1 MAPRKNS
8 KKAEEAEV
16 AEDQA
21 MEVEEQEEQPEGEEA
36 AAEEAED
43 MQEEGAAE
51 EGEEEEAEA
60 DAEEETAGQLAPA
73 EEEAEEPS
81 TEQVVETEAAA
92 SAIAEKEVAKPRLMI
107 REIVLEN
114 FKSYGGRKIIGPFHK
129 SFSSIVGPNGSGKS
143 NTIDALLFVFGKRA
157 KKMRLNKVSE
167 LIHQSGAMPNLASAK
182 VEVTFQDIR
191 DTGDGPE
198 DYEILEGTTLTVS
211 REAFK
216 NNSSKYYLDGKLS
229 NFGDV
234 TTLLKTRG
242 VDLEHNRFLILQGE
256 VEQISLMKPKAS
268 WPRLLGVK
276 VPERPL
282 LLATDTGGTLG
293 AADALGDL
301 GVPFR
306 YLFASEAD
314 LPTLNLLMNQHPSCV
329 PESVFG
335 GTVGRD
341 RGGLCRVTGKW
352 QAVPKVQL
360 DLYIACSG
368 THSANPD
375 RFFAAVKYIAEY
387 LPKAVILEDLM
398 AACRPDHAGNLAADA
413 IIALLEQAGPY
424 EVDAFMVNTADYGLP
439 QRRTHWVDCVKV
451 WRNYGEDYP
460 QPHLKLNIFCST
472 AKAASESAPSRA
484 PATMASEN
492 LSLLQ
497 GLMAMSPNMASLHQR
512 FRRQLGLSLEDNSY
526 FESAGARLVQC
537 LRSVREA
544 DLCQIHWLKARKEGR
559 EVRFVSTTQDVHRAQ
574 VSFTGEI
581 PPLTAHTRLWSYRL
595 QRCLGGREMMALQ
608 GFALSKWSFESVSE
622 SSLCRVASNAM
633 AVNGI
638 AALLAALL
646 SGSDFGAPGERDLD
660 SEAQQMRE
668 RRRTQLSDLRQHELL
683 SDWRRKYAALR
694 RRLDGMR
701 YRSAFGALT
710 PHEDGLL
717 EYLEDIIGSNRF
729 LEPIE
734 QSEAVVEKLTEQ
746 RQEKLNRLRV
756 AEREKES
763 LDGPRKEAE
772 AWVTAEAERLE
783 LQSLLAQAEA
793 KKSQANLAGLEE
805 EHKALQ
811 THMEGH
817 RLKMEGFEKE
827 VKAIEGEH
835 NTHLSDY
842 NKIKE
847 KMEKSALDFKE
858 FERLDVKFTEDI
870 AFHEQKLQK
879 LSQTA
884 QREREQAVQLVKD
897 AEQLKVDAPTREQEL
912 DSAERFRTS
921 QATKLEQLFA
931 GLKGKAERLRPAK
944 EAKEKE
950 LVPLQQKLT
959 EVKKVVEVAQTEAGF
974 LRQKTVEVADQI
986 EQLKREHTECSQRLS
1001 VRELEGKDATKM
1013 RKDRVKL
1020 VGDAKQRLGQVT
1032 AQMEE
1037 VTQEAQATRVKA
1049 EEARSEFEQEHFRG
1063 RLIKAVYEQS
1073 KAGRLKGVYG
1083 RLGDLGT
1090 INKKYDVAVSTACSM
1105 LDAIVVETTEDAQ
1118 AVIEFIRSQDL
1129 GRTTCICMQKIQE
1142 KARHMDSFDNAPESA
1157 SRLLDLIKPEKPEY
1171 RVAFFFAL
1179 GNTLVAKDM
1188 DQATRIGL
1196 QGKTRHRVVTL
1207 AGGLIDTSG
1216 TMSGGGGKVA
1226 SGGMR
1231 ASICR
1236 YSPEEVKGL
1245 VAAYEQANAKLV
1257 SIRQERQAL
1266 DEALT
1271 LTEKEIS
1278 DIELREQK
1286 CTMEVSAL
1294 TKQMEAYDARL
1305 KVLKVPQLSGDE
1317 KSKLKQLEKLIESRS
1332 DELNTIMQEHQAVE
1346 EEVRKLHDQI
1356 MNIGGD
1362 ELKQAKAKLE
1372 ESTKKC
1378 EDMRRN
1384 IKKAL
1389 LDADNMVK
1397 NSKKAEASAKVAVDE
1412 HKTCEKA
1419 LETLR
1424 NEHAKLDDK
1433 AEQVL
1438 NAYNKLKDT
1447 LAEKDEVLTAL
1458 RGKRDE
1464 VIQKASSLKSQEV
1477 DLVNEM
1483 EVKTR
1488 TLRELY
1494 GRITAWSNKL
1504 QEARK
1509 EYAQLPLDLLAE
1521 LRGENKAQGFKWQ
1534 ELARKAMAADLELE
1548 VLEQVVRAD
1557 IDARMLTLEAN
1568 VKNLKPNLTSIEE
1581 FRRADGEHRTRL
1593 EDYETVH
1600 GQREDARRNLE
1611 QLRQS
1616 RLEEFMEAFSIIS
1629 MKLKEMYQMITL
1641 GGDAELEL
1649 VDTLDPFSEGIAFSV
1664 RPPKKSWKQITNLSG
1679 GEKTLASLSL

>member
-1 MAPRKNS
+1 MA
-8 KKAEEAEV
+8 V
-16 AEDQA
+16 
-21 MEVEEQEEQPEGEEA
+21 M
-36 AAEEAED
+36 
-43 MQEEGAAE
+43 
-51 EGEEEEAEA
+51 
-60 DAEEETAGQLAPA
+60 
-73 EEEAEEPS
+73 
-81 TEQVVETEAAA
+81 A
-92 SAIAEKEVAKPRLMI
+92 SASSSSSSSA
-107 REIVLEN
+107 
-114 FKSYGGRKIIGPFHK
+114 SGGSP
-129 SFSSIVGPNGSGKS
+129 
-143 NTIDALLFVFGKRA
+143 KR
-157 KKMRLNKVSE
+157 RRVE
-167 LIHQSGAMPNLASAK
+167 AS
-182 VEVTFQDIR
+182 
-191 DTGDGPE
+191 
-198 DYEILEGTTLTVS
+198 
-211 REAFK
+211 
-216 NNSSKYYLDGKLS
+216 
-229 NFGDV
+229 
-234 TTLLKTRG
+234 
-242 VDLEHNRFLILQGE
+242 
-256 VEQISLMKPKAS
+256 KAS

-413 IIALLEQAGPY
+413 IIALLEQASPY

-439 QRRTHWVDCVKV
+439 QRRLRIYYVMVQKSVLRPWYLHKQESLGRLRESLAQLRRRLSTAPL
-451 WRNYGEDYP
+451 EAE
-460 QPHLKLNIFCST
+460 HLLLHCEGACST
-472 AKAASESAPSRA
+472 GGDLCCSSSDATFLSTTPSTSQAEPQAASESAPSRA

-974 LRQKTVEVADQI
+974 LRHNTVE
-986 EQLKREHTECSQRLS
+986 
-1001 VRELEGKDATKM
+1001 
-1013 RKDRVKL
+1013 
-1020 VGDAKQRLGQVT
+1020 
-1032 AQMEE
+1032 
-1037 VTQEAQATRVKA
+1037 
-1049 EEARSEFEQEHFRG
+1049 
-1063 RLIKAVYEQS
+1063 
-1073 KAGRLKGVYG
+1073 
-1083 RLGDLGT
+1083 
-1090 INKKYDVAVSTACSM
+1090 
-1105 LDAIVVETTEDAQ
+1105 
-1118 AVIEFIRSQDL
+1118 
-1129 GRTTCICMQKIQE
+1129 
-1142 KARHMDSFDNAPESA
+1142 
-1157 SRLLDLIKPEKPEY
+1157 
-1171 RVAFFFAL
+1171 
-1179 GNTLVAKDM
+1179 
-1188 DQATRIGL
+1188 
-1196 QGKTRHRVVTL
+1196 
-1207 AGGLIDTSG
+1207 
-1216 TMSGGGGKVA
+1216 
-1226 SGGMR
+1226 
-1231 ASICR
+1231 
-1236 YSPEEVKGL
+1236 
-1245 VAAYEQANAKLV
+1245 
-1257 SIRQERQAL
+1257 
-1266 DEALT
+1266 
-1271 LTEKEIS
+1271 
-1278 DIELREQK
+1278 
-1286 CTMEVSAL
+1286 
-1294 TKQMEAYDARL
+1294 
-1305 KVLKVPQLSGDE
+1305 
-1317 KSKLKQLEKLIESRS
+1317 
-1332 DELNTIMQEHQAVE
+1332 
-1346 EEVRKLHDQI
+1346 
-1356 MNIGGD
+1356 
-1362 ELKQAKAKLE
+1362 
-1372 ESTKKC
+1372 
-1378 EDMRRN
+1378 
-1384 IKKAL
+1384 
-1389 LDADNMVK
+1389 
-1397 NSKKAEASAKVAVDE
+1397 
-1412 HKTCEKA
+1412 
-1419 LETLR
+1419 
-1424 NEHAKLDDK
+1424 
-1433 AEQVL
+1433 
-1438 NAYNKLKDT
+1438 
-1447 LAEKDEVLTAL
+1447 
-1458 RGKRDE
+1458 
-1464 VIQKASSLKSQEV
+1464 
-1477 DLVNEM
+1477 
-1483 EVKTR
+1483 
-1488 TLRELY
+1488 
-1494 GRITAWSNKL
+1494 
-1504 QEARK
+1504 
-1509 EYAQLPLDLLAE
+1509 
-1521 LRGENKAQGFKWQ
+1521 
-1534 ELARKAMAADLELE
+1534 
-1548 VLEQVVRAD
+1548 
-1557 IDARMLTLEAN
+1557 
-1568 VKNLKPNLTSIEE
+1568 
-1581 FRRADGEHRTRL
+1581 
-1593 EDYETVH
+1593 
-1600 GQREDARRNLE
+1600 
-1611 QLRQS
+1611 
-1616 RLEEFMEAFSIIS
+1616 
-1629 MKLKEMYQMITL
+1629 
-1641 GGDAELEL
+1641 
-1649 VDTLDPFSEGIAFSV
+1649 
-1664 RPPKKSWKQITNLSG
+1664 
-1679 GEKTLASLSL
+1679 